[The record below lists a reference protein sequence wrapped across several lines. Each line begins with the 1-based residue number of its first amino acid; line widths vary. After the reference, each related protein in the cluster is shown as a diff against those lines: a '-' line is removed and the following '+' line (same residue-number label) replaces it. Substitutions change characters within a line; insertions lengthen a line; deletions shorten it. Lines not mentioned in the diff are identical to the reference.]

1 MLLVNMRQS
10 VMNIACTKDTDQ
22 VDQNERKKN
31 KNTAI
36 QAIIT
41 FRFLLKKST
50 KLESLFMMLYICR
63 QRYNILS

>member
-50 KLESLFMMLYICR
+50 KLELLFMMLYICR